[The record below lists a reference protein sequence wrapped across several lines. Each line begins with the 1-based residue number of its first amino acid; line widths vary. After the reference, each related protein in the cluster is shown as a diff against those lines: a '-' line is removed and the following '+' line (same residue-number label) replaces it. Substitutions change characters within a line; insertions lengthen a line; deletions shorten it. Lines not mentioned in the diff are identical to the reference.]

1 MESFMNAGSAPAP
14 SAARPHV
21 VLLASPGAG
30 HLIPLAELARRLV
43 EHHGFAA
50 TIVTFSGLS
59 DSEALPSGIP
69 TSVST
74 VALPAVKIDDLPADA
89 LRGSVLVEL
98 IHRSLP
104 SLSTFLR
111 SIGSTTPLAALV
123 PDFLCSAALPLA
135 VELGVPCY
143 VFIPSS
149 LTMIYLM
156 RRVVELHDDAAP
168 GEYRDLPEP
177 LEIPGGLSLRR
188 ADLPVPYRD
197 CNGPAY
203 AQLLRGGRRYRR
215 ADGFLTNTFYE
226 MEPAMAEEF
235 RQAAE
240 QGAFPP
246 AFPVG
251 PFVRSNSDEE
261 TGASAILEWLDSQ
274 PTRSVVYVAFGSGGA
289 LSAEQTVELAAGLE
303 ASRQRFLWVVRMPS
317 LDGRTCAFGARD
329 DDDPLA
335 WLPEGFLE
343 RTRGRGLAVP
353 AWAPQVRVLSHP
365 ATAIFV
371 SHCGWNSALE
381 SAASGVPM
389 VAWPLYAE
397 QRMNAALLEG
407 TLGVALRPRAREDGG
422 VVAREEVA
430 AAVNELM
437 EGESGRAVR
446 RRAEDLQRAAAR
458 AWSPDGSSRRALED
472 VAAKWKAGAGG
483 CRRQVEGGAWR
494 GEVTRQR
501 PSGPVH
507 TQHTRTRSCPASLCR
522 HWFLCSISMSSLC
535 KYLVPLNQT

>member
-1 MESFMNAGSAPAP
+1 MGSFTNAGSAPAP

-59 DSEALPSGIP
+59 DSEALPSGILD
-69 TSVST
+69 SVST

-89 LRGSVLVEL
+89 LRGSLLVEL
-98 IHRSLP
+98 IQRSLP
-104 SLSTFLR
+104 SLGTLLR
-111 SIGSTTPLAALV
+111 SMGSTTPLAALAPAV
-123 PDFLCSAALPLA
+123 FCSAALPLA

-143 VFIPSS
+143 VFVPSS

-156 RRVVELHDDAAP
+156 RRIVELHDDAAP
-168 GEYRDLPEP
+168 GEYRNLPEP

-188 ADLPVPYRD
+188 AELPVPYRD
-197 CNGPAY
+197 CNGLAY

-215 ADGFLTNTFYE
+215 ADGLLMNTFYE
-226 MEPAMAEEF
+226 MEPAMVEEF

-240 QGAFPP
+240 QGTFPP

-251 PFVRSNSDEE
+251 PFVR
-261 TGASAILEWLDSQ
+261 
-274 PTRSVVYVAFGSGGA
+274 
-289 LSAEQTVELAAGLE
+289 
-303 ASRQRFLWVVRMPS
+303 FLGVVRMPS
-317 LDGRTCAFGARD
+317 LDGRTCVFGTGDD

-353 AWAPQVRVLSHP
+353 AWVPQVRVLSHP

-407 TLGVALRPRAREDGG
+407 ALGVALRPRAREDGG
-422 VVAREEVA
+422 AVAREEVA

-437 EGESGRAVR
+437 EGENGLVVR

-472 VAAKWKAGAGG
+472 VAAKSRAALGAG
-483 CRRQVEGGAWR
+483 
-494 GEVTRQR
+494 
-501 PSGPVH
+501 S
-507 TQHTRTRSCPASLCR
+507 
-522 HWFLCSISMSSLC
+522 
-535 KYLVPLNQT
+535 

>member
-251 PFVRSNSDEE
+251 PFVR
-261 TGASAILEWLDSQ
+261 
-274 PTRSVVYVAFGSGGA
+274 
-289 LSAEQTVELAAGLE
+289 
-303 ASRQRFLWVVRMPS
+303 FLWVVRMPS

-472 VAAKWKAGAGG
+472 VAAKWKAALGG
-483 CRRQVEGGAWR
+483 GR
-494 GEVTRQR
+494 
-501 PSGPVH
+501 
-507 TQHTRTRSCPASLCR
+507 
-522 HWFLCSISMSSLC
+522 
-535 KYLVPLNQT
+535 

>member
-1 MESFMNAGSAPAP
+1 MGSFTNAGSAPAP

-59 DSEALPSGIP
+59 DSEALPSGILD
-69 TSVST
+69 SAST

-89 LRGSVLVEL
+89 LRGSLLVEL
-98 IHRSLP
+98 IQRSLP
-104 SLSTFLR
+104 SLGTLLR
-111 SIGSTTPLAALV
+111 SMGSTTPLAALV
-123 PDFLCSAALPLA
+123 PDFFCSAALPLA

-143 VFIPSS
+143 VFVPSS

-156 RRVVELHDDAAP
+156 RRIVELHDDAAP
-168 GEYRDLPEP
+168 GEYRNLPEP

-188 ADLPVPYRD
+188 AELPVPYRD
-197 CNGPAY
+197 CNGLAY

-215 ADGFLTNTFYE
+215 ADGLLMNTFYE
-226 MEPAMAEEF
+226 MEPAMVEEF

-240 QGAFPP
+240 QGTFPP

-251 PFVRSNSDEE
+251 PFVLSNSDEE
-261 TGASAILEWLDSQ
+261 TGASAILEWLDRQ
-274 PTRSVVYVAFGSGGA
+274 PARSVVYVAFGSGGA
-289 LSAEQTVELAAGLE
+289 LSVEQTAELAAGLE
-303 ASRQRFLWVVRMPS
+303 ASSQRFLWVVRMPS
-317 LDGRTCAFGARD
+317 LDGRTCVFGTGGG

-353 AWAPQVRVLSHP
+353 AWVPQVRVLSHP

-371 SHCGWNSALE
+371 SHCGWNSVLE
-381 SAASGVPM
+381 SAASSVPM

-407 TLGVALRPRAREDGG
+407 ALGVALRSRAREDGG
-422 VVAREEVA
+422 AVAREEVA

-437 EGESGRAVR
+437 EGENGLVVR

-472 VAAKWKAGAGG
+472 VAAKWRAALGAG
-483 CRRQVEGGAWR
+483 
-494 GEVTRQR
+494 
-501 PSGPVH
+501 S
-507 TQHTRTRSCPASLCR
+507 
-522 HWFLCSISMSSLC
+522 
-535 KYLVPLNQT
+535 

>member
-1 MESFMNAGSAPAP
+1 M
-14 SAARPHV
+14 
-21 VLLASPGAG
+21 LLASPGAG

-59 DSEALPSGIP
+59 EPEALPSGL
-69 TSVST
+69 TASVST
-74 VALPAVKIDDLPADA
+74 VALPAVQIDDLPADA

-104 SLSTFLR
+104 SLGTLLR
-111 SIGSTTPLAALV
+111 SIGCTTPLAALV
-123 PDFLCSAALPLA
+123 PDFFCSAALPIA
-135 VELGVPCY
+135 AELGVPCY
-143 VFIPSS
+143 VFVPSS

-156 RRVVELHDDAAP
+156 RRIVELHDDAAP

-188 ADLPVPYRD
+188 ADLPIPYRN
-197 CNGPAY
+197 CNGLAY
-203 AQLLRGGRRYRR
+203 AQLLRGGRQYRR
-215 ADGFLTNTFYE
+215 ADGLLTNTFYE
-226 MEPAMAEEF
+226 MEPAMVEEF

-251 PFVRSNSDEE
+251 PLVRSNSDDEA
-261 TGASAILEWLDSQ
+261 GASNILEWLDRQ
-274 PTRSVVYVAFGSGGA
+274 PASSVVYVSFGSGGA
-289 LSAEQTVELAAGLE
+289 LSVEQTAELAAGLE
-303 ASRQRFLWVVRMPS
+303 ASSHRFLWVVRMPS
-317 LDGRTCAFGARD
+317 LDGRTCAFGSGD
-329 DDDPLA
+329 DDDPLV

-381 SAASGVPM
+381 SAVSGVPM

-397 QRMNAALLEG
+397 QRMNAVLLEG
-407 TLGVALRPRAREDGG
+407 TLGVALRPGEREDGG
-422 VVAREEVA
+422 VMAREEVA
-430 AAVNELM
+430 FAVNELM
-437 EGESGRAVR
+437 EENGRTVR

-458 AWSPDGSSRRALED
+458 AWSPEGSSRRALED
-472 VAAKWKAGAGG
+472 VAAKWKAALGG
-483 CRRQVEGGAWR
+483 GR
-494 GEVTRQR
+494 
-501 PSGPVH
+501 
-507 TQHTRTRSCPASLCR
+507 
-522 HWFLCSISMSSLC
+522 
-535 KYLVPLNQT
+535 